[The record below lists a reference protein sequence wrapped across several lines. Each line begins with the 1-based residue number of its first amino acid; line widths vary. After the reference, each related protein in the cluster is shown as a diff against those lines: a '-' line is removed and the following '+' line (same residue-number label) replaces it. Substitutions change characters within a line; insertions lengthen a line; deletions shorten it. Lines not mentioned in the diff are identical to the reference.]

1 MLLIDTKI
9 KQKPFR
15 NVVLKL
21 KSMRG
26 FHWSEKVYYV
36 AACKNRKII
45 VQDILNQYFKNLYS
59 TSRSILK
66 NSMEKK
72 ETQNRVLCLVF
83 LSLP

>member
-1 MLLIDTKI
+1 MNKINYINKKKKPAGRAFDLNIMLLIDTKI

-59 TSRSILK
+59 T
-66 NSMEKK
+66 
-72 ETQNRVLCLVF
+72 
-83 LSLP
+83 